1 MTFRIKLLINLS
13 ISFMIIFLIFGI
25 LTFNSIKNSNENNS
39 KKSYIA
45 FSAINT
51 ESIINSHLESEHIGE
66 IYLRRT
72 IYDIIT
78 KNKNLTSIF
87 IYKTDGEL
95 IYEYNKKNIDIKEIL
110 NKSSDKSL
118 MSFDISFMQY
128 KDNYIVLVPYIDEW
142 QRHFY
147 SVAFIYSLKNIIANT
162 RHFVFYFAFFEI
174 VLFLIAIVTGYI
186 FSKTSTKKLEILE
199 RNATKIENGDF
210 NSSILLE
217 GSDEFSHISKTME
230 KMRISIKEYVDQLNI
245 TIDKLKENN
254 IIKDEFLENISH
266 ELKTPLT
273 TILGFIDCLTN
284 ETIGELNE
292 KQKIAVNKIGK
303 NASKLSELIST
314 LLLIQDK
321 YREKWNEISLIETIK
336 STEER
341 YSKLAKQ
348 KELDFVVNYSA
359 SDYIILADKDKFNSI
374 INNLLGNA
382 VKFTE
387 KGKIAITI
395 NEAIGKRLVIITV
408 MDTGIG
414 IPEAK
419 REIIFDK
426 FVQIDGST
434 RRKHGGVGIGLY
446 NTKEF
451 VKDLNGDISIE
462 SKENI
467 GTTVTVKFP
476 YLRKGILNS

>member
-1 MTFRIKLLINLS
+1 
-13 ISFMIIFLIFGI
+13 MIIFLIFGI

-72 IYDIIT
+72 IYDITT

-95 IYEYNKKNIDIKEIL
+95 IYEYNKKNINIKEIL
-110 NKSSDKSL
+110 NKSPDKSL
-118 MSFDISFMQY
+118 MSFDISIMQY

-162 RHFVFYFAFFEI
+162 RQFVFYFAFFEI
-174 VLFLIAIVTGYI
+174 VLFLIAIATGYI
-186 FSKTSTKKLEILE
+186 FSKVSTQKLEILE
-199 RNATKIENGDF
+199 RNAIKIENGDF

-230 KMRISIKEYVDQLNI
+230 KMRISIKGYIDQLNI

-254 IIKDEFLENISH
+254 IIKDEFLENVSH

-273 TILGFIDCLTN
+273 TILGFIDCLSN
-284 ETIGELNE
+284 ETVGELNE

-303 NASKLSELIST
+303 NANKLSELIST

-321 YREKWNEISLIETIK
+321 YREKWSEISLIETIK
-336 STEER
+336 NAEER
-341 YSKLAKQ
+341 YNRLAKQ
-348 KELDFVVNYSA
+348 KNLDFVVNYSNF
-359 SDYIILADKDKFNSI
+359 DYIILADEDKFNSI

-387 KGKIAITI
+387 KGEITI
-395 NEAIGKRLVIITV
+395 TIDETIGKRLVVIKIR
-408 MDTGIG
+408 DTGIG

-419 REIIFDK
+419 RKIIFDK

-446 NTKEF
+446 NTREF

-462 SKENI
+462 SKENV
-467 GTTVTVKFP
+467 GTTVKVKFP
-476 YLRKGILNS
+476 YLRKGI